1 MVIEM
6 KVKIIFWF
14 VKFFF
19 SLNIIYY
26 HLIVLQLNFINL
38 YFRFLL
44 IRMRFNLKLIN
55 HFSFFFLILLNKIF
69 YLVIYL

>member
-26 HLIVLQLNFINL
+26 HLIVSQLNFINL
-38 YFRFLL
+38 YFHFLL